1 MIFWTLWLK
10 SQKDL
15 CPLPCGEYTLRLIG
29 IGEMPLLEPVILSVS
44 ASISARTS
52 SKSTNFFPLQCR
64 NSAYST
70 HSDRVTFTRGD
81 GEIGREGE
89 TEDKGNK
96 KERESEREN
105 IKLNGWKQQI
115 EDSVP
120 SLRHCDWGGH
130 MQGSYKRRLG
140 CGCVQGWHTHLL
152 YCWSAAK
159 WEVCGSQYLIHVE
172 GSPWV
177 KETERKN
184 KKNKHQICCKGDT
197 KDIIQVIKMKRK
209 RQEERKSYINSF
221 LHSVSISPPFGLW

>member
-10 SQKDL
+10 FQKDL

-52 SKSTNFFPLQCR
+52 SKSTNFFPLQCK

-70 HSDRVTFTRGD
+70 HSDRVTFTR
-81 GEIGREGE
+81 EMGRQR
-89 TEDKGNK
+89 TKGTK
-96 KERESEREN
+96 RKGRAREK
-105 IKLNGWKQQI
+105 ILNGWKQQI

-120 SLRHCDWGGH
+120 SLRHCDWEAIL
-130 MQGSYKRRLG
+130 QGSYKRRLG
-140 CGCVQGWHTHLL
+140 CGCVQDWHTHLL

-159 WEVCGSQYLIHVE
+159 LEVCGSQCLSHVE

-177 KETERKN
+177 KETERK
-184 KKNKHQICCKGDT
+184 K
-197 KDIIQVIKMKRK
+197 
-209 RQEERKSYINSF
+209 
-221 LHSVSISPPFGLW
+221 